1 MPRFHSTLLFIS
13 LLAPWAPADAYAQ
26 AVDDPRPLARLHFG
40 PLAVTPRITVR
51 DIGVDTN
58 VFNAETGEERDF
70 TMTIM
75 PTADAWLR
83 IGRLHL
89 SSTTGL
95 EWNYYQSASEQRAFN
110 LNERLRL
117 DIDLVRVAPYVTGV
131 YERTRRRP
139 SLEIDERVQQLTKG
153 GGGGIVLNVGPRLD
167 LDLAAQVE
175 DLSYDEGEYGD
186 ERLAIALNRESRE
199 LRVTPRW
206 TLSVLSAFAVRTKMT
221 RDRFEFSPV
230 RDSDSFS
237 IMPGFEFKPLAL
249 ISGDA
254 FVGVRRFNARQAA
267 VPDFT
272 GVVAAVDVLYVM
284 RDMTRFG
291 IKVGRDVEYSYEP
304 TEPYYIQSGVNLEV
318 TQALGGSWDAVGRAG
333 GGRLAYQSLA
343 GLTGAGG
350 DDRVDRVAEFGGG
363 FGRRLG
369 EQIRIGLNIDHVSRT
384 SVVAGRSYN
393 GLRVG
398 GAFTYGY

>member
-1 MPRFHSTLLFIS
+1 M
-13 LLAPWAPADAYAQ
+13 APAGAYAQ
-26 AVDDPRPLARLHFG
+26 AVDDPRSQARLHFG
-40 PLAVTPRITVR
+40 PLAVTPRITIR

-83 IGRLHL
+83 VGRLHL

-95 EWNYYQSASEQRAFN
+95 EWNYFQSATEQRAFN
-110 LNERLRL
+110 LNERARL
-117 DIDLVRVAPYVTGV
+117 DLDLVRVAPYVTGV

-139 SLEIDERVQQLTKG
+139 TLEIDERVQQLTTG
-153 GGGGIVLNVGPRLD
+153 GGGGVALRLGPRLD
-167 LDLAAQVE
+167 VDLEARLE
-175 DLSYDEGEYGD
+175 DLSYDEGEHGD
-186 ERLAIALNRESRE
+186 DRLAIALNRETRE
-199 LRVTPRW
+199 IRVTPRW
-206 TLSVLSAFAVRTKMT
+206 RLSVLSAFAIRTRMT

-230 RDSDSFS
+230 RDSDSFA

-249 ISGDA
+249 ISGEA
-254 FVGVRRFNARQAA
+254 FVGVRRFDARQAA

-272 GVVAAVDVLYVM
+272 GVVAAVDVIYVM

-291 IKVGRDVEYSYEP
+291 LKVARDVEYSFEP
-304 TEPYYIQSGVNLEV
+304 TDPYFIQSGVNLEV
-318 TQALGGSWDAVGRAG
+318 TQALGMAWDAVGRVG
-333 GGRLAYQSLA
+333 GSRLVYQSLS

-350 DDRVDRVAEFGGG
+350 DDRVDRVVEVGGG

-369 EQIRIGLNIDHVSRT
+369 SQIRVGLNLDHVSRT
-384 SVVAGRSYN
+384 SVVPGRSFN